1 MQSTW
6 FFEFARRN
14 NPIFKAYFTRK
25 KNGDRTK
32 HTLAVNAV
40 ANKLCKVIYSLM
52 KNQSTYIIQYRD
64 LVKLS
69 ESTQNEFFPKC
80 RNRLFGKKTR
90 RKKYLYEDEYGEL
103 HEFVFKSIKTTL
115 IE

>member
-1 MQSTW
+1 
-6 FFEFARRN
+6 
-14 NPIFKAYFTRK
+14 
-25 KNGDRTK
+25 
-32 HTLAVNAV
+32 
-40 ANKLCKVIYSLM
+40 M

-69 ESTQNEFFPKC
+69 ESTQNEFFKMPKQT
-80 RNRLFGKKTR
+80 FQQKTR

-103 HEFVFKSIKTTL
+103 HEFVFKSIKTAL